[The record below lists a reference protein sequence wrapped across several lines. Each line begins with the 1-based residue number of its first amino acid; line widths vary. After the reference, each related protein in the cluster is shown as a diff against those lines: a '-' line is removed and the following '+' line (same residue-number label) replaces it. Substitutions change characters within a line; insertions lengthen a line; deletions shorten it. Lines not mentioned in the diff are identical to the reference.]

1 MSKLLNTKDSYNRI
15 NRNELLID
23 SNTTKTGSLSETISN
38 PIQLDN
44 KAILINRIGDINDFK
59 RDLLPGYCLRFDY
72 NNPDSYIQTEIPSN
86 LIGQYEIFIRGEG
99 NTDILY
105 IDSSSDNIAFRQ
117 KSNITTS
124 DNFLLSY
131 IAFKNKTSNEIEHLF
146 ECEESDGLSLYDSV
160 TGNIAKLENVASL
173 SSMRVTS
180 KSKEYIKDINR
191 DVNHAIKFNSG
202 SYAVVENTGME
213 YFTLPLSFCMDLYI
227 TEEDFNNFAESNSY
241 IFTNNGILWTSPW
254 QNFGMF
260 INFYKSGTQ
269 KRILFCL
276 NKKNSTPLLDRFQIA
291 FDITTFGRLNI
302 VFTIGDTFTA
312 TQSDG
317 RGYFGPYKIFV
328 NGEKVKSTV
337 SYSQLTNDN
346 KFETEKHIIIHANTV
361 YGNTTSP
368 ATTSLAYTIRKML
381 WVNYDMSSENA
392 PYTIEDY
399 YNDIELNSTN
409 GLIYKTDN
417 ISKIDPYLLDYSS
430 NNYNASITGDVEY
443 INKNYGTWCN
453 AVGYNKITMLLGP
466 DNWNKVSSYPY
477 MIWDNN
483 YFASVSNSGKD
494 VIFTKTGN
502 NVANF
507 YSSVICF
514 GFNSSSANT
523 RFKAKSIIFEGDDI
537 FYTLGGT
544 KYIPSSLT
552 MQVFQELA
560 DGSTPQLNV
569 SQNSYAGG
577 KFRIQADLSDDVV
590 LVRGYRISVNIPYA
604 NRQTLSAGDT
614 LTLTNGRSYVTEFV
628 NSTIPDSALS
638 SMYTINLPR
647 KVEG

>member
-1 MSKLLNTKDSYNRI
+1 MPKLLNTKDSYNRI

-23 SNTTKTGSLSETISN
+23 SNTTKTGSLSGTLAN

-44 KAILINRIGDINDFK
+44 KAILINRIGDVNDNV

-72 NNPDSYIQTEIPSN
+72 NNPDAYIQTEIPSN
-86 LIGQYEIFIRGEG
+86 LIEQYEIFIRGEG

-105 IDSSSDNIAFRQ
+105 IDSSSTNIAFKQ

-227 TEEDFNNFAESNSY
+227 TEEDFNNFAESSSY
-241 IFTNNGILWTSPW
+241 IFTNNGVVWTSPW
-254 QNFGMF
+254 QNFGMY
-260 INFYKSGTQ
+260 IQFYKSGTQ
-269 KRILFCL
+269 KRILLCL

-302 VFTIGDTFTA
+302 VFTIGDTFTV
-312 TQSDG
+312 TKSDG

-328 NGEKVKSTV
+328 NGKAVTV
-337 SYSQLTNDN
+337 IRNYDQLTNDN
-346 KFETEKHIIIHANTV
+346 KFETEEHIIIHANTA
-361 YGNTTSP
+361 YATTTSP
-368 ATTSLAYTIRKML
+368 KTTPLVYTIRKML
-381 WVNYDMSSENA
+381 WVNYDMSSEDA
-392 PYTIEDY
+392 PYTVEDY
-399 YNDIELNSTN
+399 YNGKELNSTD
-409 GLIYKTDN
+409 GLIYKMDN
-417 ISKIDPYLLDYSS
+417 VSKINPYLLDYSL
-430 NNYNASITGDVEY
+430 NNYNAAITGDVEY

-466 DNWNKVSSYPY
+466 DNWNKISTYPY

-483 YFASVSNSGKD
+483 LLTSVSNSGKD
-494 VIFTKTGN
+494 ITFTKTGTD
-502 NVANF
+502 VANF
-507 YSSVICF
+507 YNSFICF
-514 GFNSSSANT
+514 GFSATSSNT

-537 FYTLGGT
+537 FYTIGGT
-544 KYIPSSLT
+544 KYIPSSFS
-552 MQVFQELA
+552 MQIFQELA

-569 SQNSYAGG
+569 TQGPYSGG
-577 KFRIQADLSDDVV
+577 KFRIQANLSDDVV
-590 LVRGYRISVNIPYA
+590 LVRGYRIGVYIPST
-604 NRQTLSAGDT
+604 NQQTLSAGDT
-614 LTLTNGRSYVTEFV
+614 LTLTNGKSYVTDFE